1 MELENTRINNI
12 KKDIDLVV
20 NENINCVYDDFLIN
34 ELMVVFEREIIRA
47 FNTGVY
53 LGDTR
58 NYMGEDYL
66 SEMCTKQEL
75 NK

>member
-58 NYMGEDYL
+58 N
-66 SEMCTKQEL
+66 
-75 NK
+75 